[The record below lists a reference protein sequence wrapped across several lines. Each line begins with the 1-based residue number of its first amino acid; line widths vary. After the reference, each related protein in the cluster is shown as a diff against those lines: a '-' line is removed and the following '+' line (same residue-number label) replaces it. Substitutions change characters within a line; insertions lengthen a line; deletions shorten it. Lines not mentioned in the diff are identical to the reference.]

1 MSFETIKILQCQ
13 VVMFARGSI
22 IASVPVNK
30 LTSSQYL
37 VALKTKYSEVPI
49 VNNYQWL
56 MIFKN
61 NHCLR
66 IYKDIIT
73 SYSQF
78 QSFALTKHK
87 KIF

>member
-1 MSFETIKILQCQ
+1 
-13 VVMFARGSI
+13 MFARGSI
-22 IASVPVNK
+22 IASEPVNK

-37 VALKTKYSEVPI
+37 VALRTKYSEVQI

-61 NHCLR
+61 NHHLS

-73 SYSQF
+73 SYSHF
-78 QSFALTKHK
+78 
-87 KIF
+87 